1 MKSNVAAKAVKVI
14 NPNINIHAFVD
25 SVELKNDHIYN
36 ENFYQQLDGIVAA
49 LKNTQARKL
58 LAINLRELNWM
69 RSF

>member
-1 MKSNVAAKAVKVI
+1 MKSNVAAKAVKAI

-58 LAINLRELNWM
+58 LPINLREINWM